1 MLKRFSS
8 FRRDST
14 GSARFSR
21 SSVSEDGTTLIKKG
35 AHNIGL
41 AMDTPNGLLVPNV
54 KDCAS
59 KSVLEIASEL
69 MRLQADAAAGKL
81 GMADLKG
88 GTFSISNI
96 GNLGATYTGPVI
108 NLPEVAIGGLG
119 KTRPV
124 PKYDENGNLVK
135 VSIMNVSWSADH
147 RVIDGATM
155 ARFSNSWISYLENPQ
170 LMLLHL

>member
-1 MLKRFSS
+1 
-8 FRRDST
+8 
-14 GSARFSR
+14 
-21 SSVSEDGTTLIKKG
+21 
-35 AHNIGL
+35 
-41 AMDTPNGLLVPNV
+41 
-54 KDCAS
+54 
-59 KSVLEIASEL
+59 

-108 NLPEVAIGGLG
+108 NLRGGYRWPRQDAPG
-119 KTRPV
+119 AQVRRERQPRQG
-124 PKYDENGNLVK
+124 EHHER
-135 VSIMNVSWSADH
+135 SWSADH

-170 LMLLHL
+170 LAPSSVRQSAALRMLCRVLPCARSSEVEVTQDGSGWACGVRVRSSAGRNSKH